1 MEVFNYQVKA
11 DELDERFIEA
21 LKSLFR
27 GREIAISVKAA
38 RAKPEPPIR
47 RSASEIV
54 AENRAADFAFE
65 MSGEEF
71 SAILDKFSKD
81 KTFDLEGAFENFKTT
96 NRHAEITN

>member
-1 MEVFNYQVKA
+1 MGVFNYQVKA
-11 DELDERFIEA
+11 DELDESFIVA
-21 LKSLFR
+21 LKSLFK
-27 GREIAISVKAA
+27 GREIAISVKTAHV
-38 RAKPEPPIR
+38 KSEPPLR

-81 KTFDLEGAFENFKTT
+81 KTYDLEGAFENFKTT
-96 NRHAEITN
+96 NRHAETTN